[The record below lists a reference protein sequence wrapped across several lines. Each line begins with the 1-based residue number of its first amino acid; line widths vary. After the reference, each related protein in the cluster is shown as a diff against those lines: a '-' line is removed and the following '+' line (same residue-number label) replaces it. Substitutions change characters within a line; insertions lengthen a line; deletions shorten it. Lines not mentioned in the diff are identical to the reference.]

1 MNDNLKNLH
10 YGSYNLSCSL
20 PERYRHDVWRKQ
32 QLGRINLPTASSAA
46 VVITEAIVTATMMH
60 GMTVSLT
67 MNAIVDTVQTTTR
80 MVGKVSL

>member
-1 MNDNLKNLH
+1 M
-10 YGSYNLSCSL
+10 
-20 PERYRHDVWRKQ
+20 WRKQ

-46 VVITEAIVTATMMH
+46 VVITVAIVTVMMMH

-67 MNAIVDTVQTTTR
+67 MNAIADIVRTTMR